1 MFVAAV
7 SLGVAAP
14 DAARKPVVIAP
25 GVTVGGVR
33 VGGMMSEAARTR
45 VEGAFGRPL
54 RLAFRDRQW
63 RISPRYLGASAGID
77 QAVSEAL
84 RAAP

>member
-1 MFVAAV
+1 MKRLLLVLFVAAV

-45 VEGAFGRPL
+45 VEAAFGRPL
-54 RLAFRDRQW
+54 RLQFRDKQW
-63 RISPRYLGASAGID
+63 RISPR
-77 QAVSEAL
+77 
-84 RAAP
+84 